1 MEEEEK
7 RMERIQEGEK
17 RFGEALPPPACTTLR
32 LGLFSGSKVSNVQE
46 EEMRSKYK
54 FPGPADWK

>member
-1 MEEEEK
+1 MEK
-7 RMERIQEGEK
+7 DVRGEK

-46 EEMRSKYK
+46 EEMKRSKYK

>member
-1 MEEEEK
+1 M
-7 RMERIQEGEK
+7 REGEK
-17 RFGEALPPPACTTLR
+17 QFGEALPPPACTTLR

-46 EEMRSKYK
+46 EEMKRSKYK